1 MKKLDVKW
9 FHCIGDNGLR
19 VQKMSDKTSFIG
31 HFQIKREVK
40 VTDASQIFET
50 KYGAT

>member
-1 MKKLDVKW
+1 
-9 FHCIGDNGLR
+9 
-19 VQKMSDKTSFIG
+19 MSDKTLFIG

-50 KYGAT
+50 EFDYT